1 MLLALD
7 YPALELVLVDDRS
20 DDGTGAIVRGPAA
33 HDPRVQVV
41 EVHSVPRGWVGKNH
55 ALMRGAERATGEWLL
70 LTDADVHL
78 DQGEVK
84 VCVTHAVRDGLD
96 HLTLAPTMRSFSYL
110 LGGVVSM
117 FAYSLMLFRMPQYAE
132 WKRSPSFMGIGAFNL
147 VRRDVYR
154 AIGTHA
160 ALSNRPDDD
169 LQLGRL
175 VKRMGFRQDFATG
188 STSPRSSGTR
198 ASGR

>member
-96 HLTLAPTMRSFSYL
+96 HLTLAPTVRSSSYL
-110 LGGVVSM
+110 LGGLVSM